1 MSSQFQEDLA
11 HQLPYLRRYARAL
24 TGSRQRGDAYVRSTL
39 EALIAEPS
47 MVDHDRPPRVELYR
61 LFHKICSVL
70 GPQEEVE
77 DVQGPESLT
86 TSKRFQSLAPISRR
100 VLLLRVMEGFTSDET
115 AHILEI
121 ESAVV
126 ERHLKAVQAELD
138 KKLATQVLIIEDEP
152 LIAFDL
158 AELVGDLGHSVV
170 GVASTRDQAV
180 KLAKSTRPGLVLAD
194 IQLADDSSGIDAVR
208 DILSDHDVPVIFVT
222 AFPEKL
228 LTGKGVEPTYVIT
241 KPFEA
246 ETIHVAISQALFFR
260 RETVA

>member
-1 MSSQFQEDLA
+1 MSFQDDLA

-24 TGSRQRGDAYVRSTL
+24 TGSRTRGDAYVRSTL
-39 EALIAEPS
+39 EALIADPD
-47 MVDHDRPPRVELYR
+47 MLDRDQPPRVEIYR

-70 GPQEEVE
+70 GPQEEI
-77 DVQGPESLT
+77 DATSAPESLT
-86 TSKRFQSLAPISRR
+86 ASKRFQSWAPLSRR
-100 VLLLRVMEGFTSDET
+100 VLLLRVMEGFTADET
-115 AHILEI
+115 AKILGLEA
-121 ESAVV
+121 AVV
-126 ERHLKAVQAELD
+126 DRHLKAVQSELD
-138 KKLATQVLIIEDEP
+138 KKLATDVLIIEDEP

-180 KLAKSTRPGLVLAD
+180 KLAKSTKPGLVLAD

-208 DILSDHDVPVIFVT
+208 DILSDHEVPVIFVT

-246 ETIHVAISQALFFR
+246 ETIHVAISQALFFK
-260 RETVA
+260 REVAA

>member
-1 MSSQFQEDLA
+1 MSFQDDLA

-39 EALIAEPS
+39 EALIADPT
-47 MVDHDRPPRVELYR
+47 MVNRDQPARLEAYR

-70 GPQEEVE
+70 GTVDEP
-77 DVQGPESLT
+77 DDLAAPESLT
-86 TSKRFQSLAPISRR
+86 TSKRFQALAPVSRR
-100 VLLLRVMEGFTSDET
+100 VLLLRIMEGFTTNET
-115 AHILEI
+115 AQILGLDP
-121 ESAVV
+121 AVV
-126 ERHLKAVQAELD
+126 EGHLKTVQAEMD

-180 KLAKSTRPGLVLAD
+180 KLAKATKPGLVLAD

-260 RETVA
+260 REAVA